1 MLCSEVSPLICCL
14 LWMVLG
20 LEPEFDFG
28 FGFVAAGSGNC
39 H

>member
-1 MLCSEVSPLICCL
+1 M
-14 LWMVLG
+14 MLG

>member
-1 MLCSEVSPLICCL
+1 MLFSEVSPLICL
-14 LWMVLG
+14 LWMMLG
-20 LEPEFDFG
+20 FEPEFDFG